1 MCRRVNYLVSP
12 PVNLNHYA
20 HGYFH
25 RPVASVDRGTRICRI
40 YPYSCRLWGL
50 ADHVDTE
57 KVHGMDTSSMLILFQ
72 NIQ

>member
-12 PVNLNHYA
+12 PVNLNQYA

-25 RPVASVDRGTRICRI
+25 HLACVDRGTRIFRT
-40 YPYSCRLWGL
+40 YLYSCSLWGL